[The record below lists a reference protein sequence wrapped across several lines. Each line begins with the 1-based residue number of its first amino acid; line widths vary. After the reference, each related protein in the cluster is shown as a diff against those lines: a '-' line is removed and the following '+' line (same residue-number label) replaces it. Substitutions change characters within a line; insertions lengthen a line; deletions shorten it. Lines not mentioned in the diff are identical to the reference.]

1 MPVLPKSLLD
11 GSGDLGGALGAVHAV
26 KAAFGVPLENRIPL
40 LVIVGEAALHDIL
53 AIVGAATGAHPL
65 QREAV
70 GGLQVDDGGSGQ
82 APLFQQPVEKLGL
95 SAGPRVAVKNE
106 AVLAIGSLESVFHQ
120 LVGQFVAGELAVAKG
135 DFEALAE
142 VGFAADLALQQVGH
156 VEGWNAVLAA
166 EVFRLGSFAAARGTD
181 EDHHQVSGGRPLLS
195 RRRDSQD
202 GDRETCRKGQ
212 SAHTLPFYRVGGA
225 YRVIDWASM
234 DMERAVEFLLAQ
246 QARLEARTE
255 ARDAKFAAQA
265 AARDAKFEAQ
275 FEARQAKFEA
285 QFEARQA
292 KFEARVQKIERLV
305 KSIATELRVFQRET
319 RFKIAALVAVQ
330 AKAER
335 RMDRHEAQQEKTD
348 QRIDRM
354 LAALVRRRNGRP
366 S

>member
-1 MPVLPKSLLD
+1 M
-11 GSGDLGGALGAVHAV
+11 
-26 KAAFGVPLENRIPL
+26 
-40 LVIVGEAALHDIL
+40 
-53 AIVGAATGAHPL
+53 
-65 QREAV
+65 
-70 GGLQVDDGGSGQ
+70 
-82 APLFQQPVEKLGL
+82 
-95 SAGPRVAVKNE
+95 
-106 AVLAIGSLESVFHQ
+106 
-120 LVGQFVAGELAVAKG
+120 
-135 DFEALAE
+135 
-142 VGFAADLALQQVGH
+142 
-156 VEGWNAVLAA
+156 
-166 EVFRLGSFAAARGTD
+166 
-181 EDHHQVSGGRPLLS
+181 
-195 RRRDSQD
+195 
-202 GDRETCRKGQ
+202 
-212 SAHTLPFYRVGGA
+212 
-225 YRVIDWASM
+225 IDWASM

-265 AARDAKFEAQ
+265 AARD
-275 FEARQAKFEA
+275 AKFEA